1 MKHFQAETTGC
12 WAYTVLHSKS
22 AEKFSL
28 GDLKLLLRKKSVL
41 SKAGP

>member
-1 MKHFQAETTGC
+1 MKHFQAKNIGY

-28 GDLKLLLRKKSVL
+28 GDLKLLLRKESVL
-41 SKAGP
+41 SKVGP